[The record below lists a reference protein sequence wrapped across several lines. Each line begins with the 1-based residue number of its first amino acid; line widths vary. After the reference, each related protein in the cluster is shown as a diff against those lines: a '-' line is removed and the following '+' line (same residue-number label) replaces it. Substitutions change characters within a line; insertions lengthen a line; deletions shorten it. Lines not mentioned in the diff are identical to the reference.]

1 MKRKNIFIAAAFILA
16 IGSAF
21 TTRPV
26 SKKPLTLFNGY
37 LVSSCSTVAIQCDNK
52 AGIACTVSGAQ
63 AYSDINS
70 CTVALTKSTQ

>member
-21 TTRPV
+21 TSRPV
-26 SKKPLTLFNGY
+26 NKKPLTLFNGY
-37 LVSSCSTVAIQCDNK
+37 LVGSCSTVAIQCDNRP
-52 AGIACTVSGAQ
+52 GVACKVSGAQ

-70 CTVALTKSTQ
+70 CTIPLTKSIQ